1 MSPEEFDNRLKS
13 SFQDE
18 YLPPKENL
26 WVNISTSLDQK
37 AKTPVWHWLLPVL
50 VAFSVSIIW
59 LGSNLTD
66 SVKNEE
72 ANVQSSETSTIV
84 ESTSASTNNANS
96 SSSYDVSVNES
107 KVNSSVKQ
115 NTSESTMNES
125 IRSTNN
131 NTSSND
137 EIRSIDASTNNKAP
151 QKSND
156 EPLFQ
161 KTPKAKTPSKKSDLD
176 KYLDDYRNRNNNNNF
191 ANSLNDK
198 NKNSLLFD
206 DELIT
211 FLKAASYPNFSKKI
225 VLEDDLMAQAPKEN
239 KSKNKAKSSNNNNS
253 VANLESSNWLSFGFG
268 PQISYNSLNMNN
280 DSQEY
285 IHKHLWENRDMVT
298 RNGSGIN
305 SFLTYSFKF
314 GKTKRFSFETGLLY
328 SLRTEIIRFNKSTED
343 IALRDNSNKV
353 QYYVRGAIV
362 YFVVP
367 RVPGPGN
374 DTTYYNA
381 VQNFS
386 MDVTN
391 KYSVLTIPLRFNFEQ
406 KIKGTTFFSLGLG
419 AGLSMISSKSTKYY
433 DMVYEKE
440 KTVENQRYFTGSL
453 NTQMSFY
460 TRFNDVGQIG
470 IYSGFQTYLKPWT
483 VNNKQYSINMSDLQF
498 GIMFKRPF

>member
-72 ANVQSSETSTIV
+72 ANVQSSETSTVV

-115 NTSESTMNES
+115 NTTESTLNES

-131 NTSSND
+131 NASSKD
-137 EIRSIDASTNNKAP
+137 EIRSIDASTNIKAP
-151 QKSND
+151 QNSND

-161 KTPKAKTPSKKSDLD
+161 KTTKEKTPSKKSDLD

-225 VLEDDLMAQAPKEN
+225 VLEDDLMAQAPEEN
-239 KSKNKAKSSNNNNS
+239 KSNKKTKSSSNNS
-253 VANLESSNWLSFGFG
+253 SIADLESSHWLSFGIG
-268 PQISYNSLNMNN
+268 PQVAFNSLNMNN

-285 IHKHLWENRDMVT
+285 IHKYLMENKDMVT
-298 RNGSGIN
+298 GNGSGLN
-305 SFLTYSFKF
+305 SFLTYTYKF
-314 GKTKRFSFETGLLY
+314 GNNKRFSFETGIHY
-328 SLRTEIIRFNKSTED
+328 SLRTENIRFNESTYD
-343 IALRDNSNKV
+343 IATRFSDNKIDK
-353 QYYVRGAIV
+353 YYNLEIWIAI
-362 YFVVP
+362 P
-367 RVPGPGN
+367 RVPGPGY
-374 DTTYYNA
+374 DTTRYNA

-386 MDVTN
+386 MAVSN
-391 KYSVLTIPLRFNFEQ
+391 KYSVLTIPFRFNSEH
-406 KIKGTTFFSLGLG
+406 KIKGNTFFSIGLG
-419 AGLSMISSKSTKYY
+419 AGLSMISSKSSKYY

-453 NTQMSFY
+453 NTQMSLY
-460 TRFNDVGQIG
+460 TRFNEVGQIG
-470 IYSGFQTYLKPWT
+470 FYTGFQTYLKPWT
-483 VNNKQYSINMSDLQF
+483 VDNKQYSINMSDLQF